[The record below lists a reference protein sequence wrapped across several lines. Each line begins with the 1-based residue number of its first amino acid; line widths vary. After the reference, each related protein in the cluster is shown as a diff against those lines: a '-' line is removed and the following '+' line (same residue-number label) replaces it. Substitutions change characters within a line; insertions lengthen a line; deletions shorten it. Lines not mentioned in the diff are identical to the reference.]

1 MTEITHAPHLGPP
14 ASDALDT
21 ANRRRALIGGIVG
34 YFVDQFDIYLPVI
47 VLAPAM
53 SYFVPK
59 GLNAGTAAIVAAFV
73 FTATLLGRPVGAA
86 IFGVIADRT
95 GRRKATIIAIIGIAV
110 TTLLIGLLP
119 GYASVGLWGI
129 GLLILLRLVDGIFLG
144 GEYTAAIP
152 LAMEWTP
159 KRRRGLASG
168 LITMTSPGALCL
180 ISAMTLLLLQ
190 IFPTGAPDSPYAVW
204 GWRIPF
210 FIGAALAVA
219 FLVYFVR
226 RVPESEAWEHSEPAA
241 ERVSPLRQLF
251 TGTNRRSLAQ
261 VFILM
266 TGVWIALNISASVLP
281 GLTSKVAGLTP
292 TQLTV
297 ALIIASG
304 ISTVTYPLAGL
315 VSQRIG
321 RRPFYIGVGLLV
333 AVVGGGATAL
343 LAGATDPSF
352 GAAVTLLTVAF
363 ATGILTFGPIA
374 AYMTERFPASLRST
388 GYGIGY
394 SLALVIPAFYA
405 YYLVGLGA
413 LFSPT
418 YASAILMAVGG
429 LLVTVGAL
437 LGPETREV
445 DMGAPEPDGQP

>member
-1 MTEITHAPHLGPP
+1 
-14 ASDALDT
+14 
-21 ANRRRALIGGIVG
+21 
-34 YFVDQFDIYLPVI
+34 
-47 VLAPAM
+47 
-53 SYFVPK
+53 
-59 GLNAGTAAIVAAFV
+59 
-73 FTATLLGRPVGAA
+73 
-86 IFGVIADRT
+86 
-95 GRRKATIIAIIGIAV
+95 
-110 TTLLIGLLP
+110 
-119 GYASVGLWGI
+119 
-129 GLLILLRLVDGIFLG
+129 
-144 GEYTAAIP
+144 
-152 LAMEWTP
+152 
-159 KRRRGLASG
+159 
-168 LITMTSPGALCL
+168 
-180 ISAMTLLLLQ
+180 
-190 IFPTGAPDSPYAVW
+190 
-204 GWRIPF
+204 
-210 FIGAALAVA
+210 
-219 FLVYFVR
+219 
-226 RVPESEAWEHSEPAA
+226 
-241 ERVSPLRQLF
+241 
-251 TGTNRRSLAQ
+251 
-261 VFILM
+261 M

-304 ISTVTYPLAGL
+304 VSTVTYPLAGL

-343 LAGATDPSF
+343 LAGATAPSF

-363 ATGILTFGPIA
+363 AMGILTFGPIA

-437 LGPETREV
+437 LGPETRDV